1 MYDGIRRDRKWND
14 QSDTSDL
21 YQARLIRDLKLPA
34 MPVVA
39 QLAVDEEECS
49 RAAHVLELLALAGSD
64 EAREGLRADIRMGK
78 YWVTV

>member
-1 MYDGIRRDRKWND
+1 
-14 QSDTSDL
+14 
-21 YQARLIRDLKLPA
+21 

-39 QLAVDEEECS
+39 HLAVDEEEYS

-64 EAREGLRADIRMGK
+64 EAREGLRTDIRMGK